1 MRDPVLRHQVSRV
14 YISEALNATSGA
26 RLHHETLLHENET
39 LMKRKR
45 GRPKKTQTQTPE
57 ERRAYLAEYSKRP
70 EVIKRRRKVRQA
82 YYRKIRAA
90 ETPEEREERRAYQRL
105 QYKLKLEAETPEQ
118 AEERK
123 RKLREYNKL
132 YRERKK
138 QERAVEK

>member
-1 MRDPVLRHQVSRV
+1 MSHV
-14 YISEALNATSGA
+14 YIVETLTATSDA
-26 RLHHETLLHENET
+26 RLPHETLLHENET
-39 LMKRKR
+39 VMKRPP
-45 GRPKKTQTQTPE
+45 GRPKKKQTQTLE

-70 EVIKRRRKVRQA
+70 EVIERRRKVRQA

-90 ETPEEREERRAYQRL
+90 ETLEEREERRAYQRL